1 MYNKIYVETKG
12 MLINISIYYVNNLGY
27 IAFARKATRY
37 YEDSYIYTRKEL
49 LDSRFRYNLGNKN
62 KLDRFL
68 WDKLYQENRFFIA
81 TNEVGFSLDNYY
93 HDSVV
98 NKLERG

>member
-49 LDSRFRYNLGNKN
+49 LDNRFRYNLGNKN

-68 WDKLYQENRFFIA
+68 WDKLYQENRFFFA